1 MRLLAAALLL
11 LSRACIVAQD
21 LPLTPGRS
29 LVVIECTL
37 SDAEQYEAYDEQQ
50 CRQLDDA
57 ARVLVCTQCCIDG
70 AGILNRVERE
80 ISNMLIQQKAAGVRA
95 DCDESADTFFN
106 KLGIFY
112 DQPSKEAWRR
122 KCYEKMGGNIK
133 PEDLSAPF
141 HFDLDKK
148 DDSGEDAAG
157 FSIFN
162 RASWP
167 KLNREIGIQI
177 DIQVVVIVGVLFG
190 ILAGAFG
197 ALYTKWVLTPD
208 VRPTCRCKALR
219 ARCRLYD
226 YFHKKGYRAMA
237 DKHYNERTEDGL
249 WVRCQPPAGP
259 PVIWKKEGAA
269 GGGRWPVWVKV
280 QRREPFFRRWWFKAP
295 ASESENVSA
304 AAASR
309 EKTDRKFDCTTD
321 AGVRDAL
328 AQTGG

>member
-11 LSRACIVAQD
+11 LPRACFVAQD

-29 LVVIECTL
+29 LYLIECTL
-37 SDAEQYEAYDEQQ
+37 SDAEQYEGFDEQQ

-57 ARVLVCTQCCIDG
+57 ARVLVCTQCGIDG
-70 AGILNRVERE
+70 AGILNRAERE

-133 PEDLSAPF
+133 PEDLSASF
-141 HFDLDKK
+141 QSDLDDDKTKK
-148 DDSGEDAAG
+148 DDSREDTAG

-167 KLNREIGIQI
+167 KLNREIGIQ
-177 DIQVVVIVGVLFG
+177 VIVGVLFG

-197 ALYTKWVLTPD
+197 ALYTKWALTPD
-208 VRPTCRCKALR
+208 VRPKCRCRDPKK
-219 ARCRLYD
+219 RCRLYD
-226 YFHKKGYRAMA
+226 YFHNKGNRAIA

-295 ASESENVSA
+295 ASESEGGCPGPDAVDDDDCPL
-304 AAASR
+304 
-309 EKTDRKFDCTTD
+309 ECVPVKTPKKK
-321 AGVRDAL
+321 
-328 AQTGG
+328 